1 MFTGIVE
8 AVGCV
13 SDVTHQLGS
22 ARIAIAS
29 PLIGGEIGLGESIA
43 VDGVCLT
50 VAAHSEGNLV
60 FEAVPETL
68 SRTTLDSIGPGTVVN
83 LERAL
88 RVGDRLGGHWV
99 QGHVDAVA
107 VVDSVRED
115 GDDRRVSV
123 ILPAE
128 IRRFVA
134 GKGSITLQGV
144 SLTVSALDADRC
156 EVALV
161 PFTLRRT
168 TLGKTRAGDRLNVE
182 VDLLARY
189 LDRILE
195 VRAETN

>member
-8 AVGCV
+8 AVGRV
-13 SDVTHQLGS
+13 AGVTRQSGS
-22 ARIAIAS
+22 SRIAIAC
-29 PLIGGEIGLGESIA
+29 PLAGGEIGLGESIA

-50 VAAHSEGNLV
+50 VAARDEGNFL
-60 FEAVPETL
+60 FDAVPETL
-68 SRTTLDSIGPGTVVN
+68 SRTTLVGIGPGTEVN
-83 LERAL
+83 LERSL

-107 VVDSVRED
+107 LVDTVRED
-115 GDDRRVSV
+115 GDDRRLNV

-134 GKGSITLQGV
+134 EKGSITLQGV
-144 SLTVSALDADRC
+144 SLTVSALGRDRC

-161 PFTLRRT
+161 PFTLMRT
-168 TLGKTRAGDRLNVE
+168 TLGKIRAGDRLNVE

-195 VRAETN
+195 VRSESS